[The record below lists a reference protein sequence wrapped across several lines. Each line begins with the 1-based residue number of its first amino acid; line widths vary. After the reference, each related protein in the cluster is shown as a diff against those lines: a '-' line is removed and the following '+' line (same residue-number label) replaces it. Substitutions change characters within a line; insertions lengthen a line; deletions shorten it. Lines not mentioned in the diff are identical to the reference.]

1 MPNQFLINKLI
12 LQNFRNFENQKFIFD
27 NQQIF
32 LSGKN
37 GSGKSNVLESLTIL
51 GRTPSIRNSDFDEM
65 LKIDAPQFSVFGQVS
80 GHDFIEKISVNFVE
94 NPKKKNLEINGESI
108 NIKRQGDVKNHLP
121 NFIFLTPQLEQL
133 FISGKANRR
142 TYLDHIVADIDL
154 LHQNRLNDYQKLLRE
169 RLLILQKYQQQ
180 SSSKKWLETIENKI
194 VETAIAIGSARIE
207 AIEFFNK
214 AIKSF
219 DSNFPQTTLQII
231 GDVEQAINKQSSL
244 QIESFYHE
252 KLQNNRKADLENF
265 KTNFGIHRS
274 DFDAI
279 FCTKNL
285 SAILSSTG
293 EQKAIMIAITIARA
307 KICSQYR
314 NQPTILIFDEIV
326 SHLDDKRKIDLLS
339 EIGATNLQCF
349 FSATNFELVP
359 FELRGKISEIKI
371 DNSST

>member
-12 LQNFRNFENQKFIFD
+12 LQNFRNFENKKFIFD
-27 NQQIF
+27 SQQIF

-37 GSGKSNVLESLTIL
+37 GSGKSNILESLTLL
-51 GRTPSIRNSDFDEM
+51 GRTPSLRNSDFDEM
-65 LKIDAPQFSVFGQVS
+65 LKVETEQFSVFGQVN
-80 GHDFIEKISVNFVE
+80 GHDFIEKISVNFVK
-94 NPKKKNLEINGESI
+94 NPKKKILEINGEAI

-180 SSSKKWLETIENKI
+180 SSSKKWLETIETKI
-194 VETAIAIGSARIE
+194 VETGIAIGFARIE
-207 AIEFFNK
+207 AVEFFNK

-252 KLQNNRKADLENF
+252 KLQNNRQADLENF

-279 FCTKNL
+279 FCDKNL

-293 EQKAIMIAITIARA
+293 EQKAIMIAITLARA

-314 NQPTILIFDEIV
+314 NQPTALIFDEIV
-326 SHLDDKRKIDLLS
+326 SHLDDKRKIDLLT
-339 EIGATNLQCF
+339 EIGATNLQSF

-359 FELRGKISEIKI
+359 FELRSKISEIKV
-371 DNSST
+371 DKF